1 MQRSNDKSL
10 FQWPITRRSFWL
22 LSNVLEKMGFKLVT
36 LLIVCSINLECI
48 AGSCLCHVV
57 PNFSCPPPPYCCES
71 GMYTFD
77 ECGCCLEC
85 AKSELQPCG
94 ASAQI
99 DGTGGGKCA
108 KGLSCLKTC
117 SKRWPLTIKA
127 GFLPGK
133 LLFFLNY
140 LPLHALQYD
149 ISEMRELTW
158 FHPHSL
164 IICILFSDKFY
175 LLESK
180 IQTKWWDANC
190 KKKDIYRILDQF
202 CLF

>member
-1 MQRSNDKSL
+1 
-10 FQWPITRRSFWL
+10 
-22 LSNVLEKMGFKLVT
+22 MGFKLVT

-108 KGLSCLKTC
+108 QGLACLKTC
-117 SKRWPLTIKA
+117 SKWIVQTEVFCWSFFFGITVSRIILPLFYAWGNADWTFICYSLIFCISFSSTTF
-127 GFLPGK
+127 FLCD
-133 LLFFLNY
+133 LDQSTNSALFF
-140 LPLHALQYD
+140 
-149 ISEMRELTW
+149 
-158 FHPHSL
+158 
-164 IICILFSDKFY
+164 
-175 LLESK
+175 
-180 IQTKWWDANC
+180 
-190 KKKDIYRILDQF
+190 
-202 CLF
+202 

>member
-149 ISEMRELTW
+149 TDISEMRQLTW
-158 FHPHSL
+158 FHP
-164 IICILFSDKFY
+164 
-175 LLESK
+175 
-180 IQTKWWDANC
+180 N
-190 KKKDIYRILDQF
+190 
-202 CLF
+202 

>member
-1 MQRSNDKSL
+1 
-10 FQWPITRRSFWL
+10 
-22 LSNVLEKMGFKLVT
+22 MGFKLVT

-108 KGLSCLKTC
+108 QGLACLKTC
-117 SKRWPLTIKA
+117 SKWIVQTEV
-127 GFLPGK
+127 FL
-133 LLFFLNY
+133 LILFFWNYSFKNNFAFILRMRKCGLN
-140 LPLHALQYD
+140 
-149 ISEMRELTW
+149 
-158 FHPHSL
+158 
-164 IICILFSDKFY
+164 FY
-175 LLESK
+175 LLFIDLLYISFSS
-180 IQTKWWDANC
+180 TTFFLCD
-190 KKKDIYRILDQF
+190 LDQSTNSA
-202 CLF
+202 LFFWWCFTNSNLS

>member
-1 MQRSNDKSL
+1 
-10 FQWPITRRSFWL
+10 
-22 LSNVLEKMGFKLVT
+22 MGFKLVT

-108 KGLSCLKTC
+108 QGLACLKTC
-117 SKRWPLTIKA
+117 SKWIVQTEVFVDPFFWNYSFKNNFAFILRMRKCESTFICYSLIFCISFSSTT
-127 GFLPGK
+127 
-133 LLFFLNY
+133 FFLC
-140 LPLHALQYD
+140 D
-149 ISEMRELTW
+149 
-158 FHPHSL
+158 
-164 IICILFSDKFY
+164 
-175 LLESK
+175 
-180 IQTKWWDANC
+180 
-190 KKKDIYRILDQF
+190 LDQSNKF
-202 CLF
+202 GFIFLFYKQ

>member
-1 MQRSNDKSL
+1 
-10 FQWPITRRSFWL
+10 
-22 LSNVLEKMGFKLVT
+22 MGFKLVT

-108 KGLSCLKTC
+108 QGLACLKTC
-117 SKRWPLTIKA
+117 SKWIVQTEV
-127 GFLPGK
+127 FLLILFFWNYSFK
-133 LLFFLNY
+133 NNFAFILRMRKCANQLLFVIHWSFV
-140 LPLHALQYD
+140 H
-149 ISEMRELTW
+149 
-158 FHPHSL
+158 
-164 IICILFSDKFY
+164 ILFIDNLLFVWLGSKYKFGFIFLMMLY
-175 LLESK
+175 K
-180 IQTKWWDANC
+180 Q
-190 KKKDIYRILDQF
+190 
-202 CLF
+202 